1 MKRAVEKNEAPDH
14 RDLGK
19 DMDLF
24 HMQEE
29 AAGQVFWHPKGWTLF
44 RALENY
50 IRDRIEAEGYEEIRT
65 PQLYDSS
72 LFKKSGHWDHFSH
85 AMFSFPSKD
94 SKGDICEDRQMA
106 LKPMSCPAHIQV
118 FNSVAKSYR
127 DLPIRFAEFGSCI
140 RNEPSGSL
148 HGIMRVRAMT
158 QDDAHIFCR
167 EDQVAEEAR
176 RFFLL
181 QTSVYQDLGFEKEN
195 IKIKL
200 SLRPENRTGDNALWD
215 SAENSLRQA
224 LTASDMSW
232 LELPGEGAFY
242 GPKVEFHLTDS
253 AGREWQCGTL
263 QLDFNLP
270 HRLGATYVGQD
281 GQKHHPVMLHR
292 AILGSIE
299 RFIGIMLEHHN
310 GRIPLWLAPQ
320 QIAVA
325 TVTNEADSYA
335 MKLSD
340 ALAQH
345 RVRVN
350 IDSRNVQIGYKIR
363 EHFKAKVPVI
373 AIVGKRDEDAGV
385 VSIRRLGDGGKQL
398 TLPMEQ
404 VIQMLTEEITPP
416 HVQRSKG
423 LKL

>member
-1 MKRAVEKNEAPDH
+1 
-14 RDLGK
+14 
-19 DMDLF
+19 
-24 HMQEE
+24 
-29 AAGQVFWHPKGWTLF
+29 
-44 RALENY
+44 
-50 IRDRIEAEGYEEIRT
+50 
-65 PQLYDSS
+65 
-72 LFKKSGHWDHFSH
+72 
-85 AMFSFPSKD
+85 
-94 SKGDICEDRQMA
+94 
-106 LKPMSCPAHIQV
+106 
-118 FNSVAKSYR
+118 
-127 DLPIRFAEFGSCI
+127 
-140 RNEPSGSL
+140 
-148 HGIMRVRAMT
+148 
-158 QDDAHIFCR
+158 
-167 EDQVAEEAR
+167 
-176 RFFLL
+176 
-181 QTSVYQDLGFEKEN
+181 
-195 IKIKL
+195 
-200 SLRPENRTGDNALWD
+200 
-215 SAENSLRQA
+215 
-224 LTASDMSW
+224 MSW